1 MPAQPL
7 VGRLFIAAPLTDAV
21 RSALWDHLTQ
31 ALRGRDLPG
40 HVVRPASWHLTL
52 RFLGDTPRDAFEAV
66 RAQMTAAALG
76 APFDVAFTTL
86 GAFPT
91 PVGARVLWIGTG
103 EGARQLAALAGHAE
117 RAAVAAGFP
126 PERRPFAAHLTLSR
140 LRPEA
145 DVRTVIAAV
154 PPFTERVT
162 VDEVIIYRSHL
173 GPGGAR
179 YEALERVPLAAAD
192 RTPRT

>member
-21 RSALWDHLTQ
+21 RSALWDHLTR
-31 ALRGRDLPG
+31 ALRGQDLPG

-52 RFLGDTPRDAFEAV
+52 RFLGDTARDAYEAV
-66 RAQMTAAALG
+66 RAQITAAALG

-91 PVGARVLWIGTG
+91 PAGARVLWIGTG
-103 EGARQLAALAGHAE
+103 DGARQLAALAGHAE

-162 VDEVIIYRSHL
+162 VDEVIVYRSHL
-173 GPGGAR
+173 GPSGAR